1 VTIKPDAL
9 RQLLQCL
16 NRAATTAQ
24 VFSVTDD
31 VLYLS
36 YSTIMSK
43 VKFNRRKRISF
54 VSFYRVALLKK
65 MTMMMELKKLNHFRN
80 KKWKNKNY
88 FMNKI
93 D

>member
-43 VKFNRRKRISF
+43 VKFNRRKRIIC
-54 VSFYRVALLKK
+54 VSFYRVVLLKK
-65 MTMMMELKKLNHFRN
+65 TMMMMGLKKLNHFRN